1 MCALLAKLVRVEHV
15 YATIFVD
22 ETMLAKTI
30 KDTDKRFDLNKEQ
43 NLRNLIRYIYYFS
56 VFPTRTMVVL
66 SIIHVFS
73 LRIVSLHGD
82 KVPFE
87 WDIIQGAFIE
97 QYKKLHS
104 GEPVPI
110 APGSDEKFEAIV
122 APQLILL
129 DVSYH
134 ILAPQKETMI

>member
-15 YATIFVD
+15 YATVFVD

-30 KDTDKRFDLNKEQ
+30 KETDKRFDLNKEQ
-43 NLRNLIRYIYYFS
+43 NLRNLIRYIYFFS
-56 VFPTRTMVVL
+56 TVHSRTMVVL

-73 LRIVSLHGD
+73 LRIVSLRGD

-110 APGSDEKFEAIV
+110 APGSDEKFEAIIP
-122 APQLILL
+122 PQLVLL
-129 DVSYH
+129 DVSNHYLTSLRATT
-134 ILAPQKETMI
+134 I

>member
-15 YATIFVD
+15 YATVFVD

-30 KDTDKRFDLNKEQ
+30 KETDKRFDLNKEQ
-43 NLRNLIRYIYYFS
+43 NLRNLIRYIYFFS
-56 VFPTRTMVVL
+56 MVHSRTMVVL
-66 SIIHVFS
+66 SIIHVFP
-73 LRIVSLHGD
+73 LRIVSLRGD

-97 QYKKLHS
+97 QYKKFHS

-110 APGSDEKFEAIV
+110 APGSDEKFEAIIP
-122 APQLILL
+122 PQLVLL
-129 DVSYH
+129 DVSNHYLSSLRATT
-134 ILAPQKETMI
+134 I